1 MYVENNPIEKI
12 KDKLMLDFLITNG
25 VLDDGT
31 QCTALGIK
39 DGKISLIETEMT
51 TPPPART
58 VIDAGGGMIS
68 PPFIDSHFHF
78 ENAFMMGSRPNL
90 STTLG
95 EAIEIFNE
103 DKLKITVPEIMPR
116 AEKTISMALT
126 NGILWSRSHADVD
139 QYCGVNIVECELAV
153 KKAFKDVFDL
163 QVVAFPQYGMADNPE
178 AQDYMWQAM
187 ELGADV
193 VGGKGSLEKDMD
205 ATARQIELAF
215 EMAAKYD
222 LPVDMHIDETSNP
235 YWHATE
241 LLADMTIEKGWQGR
255 VCASHVTA
263 MGFWD
268 EPLRARVIEKI
279 KKADLTVIS
288 NPLTLKSNNYP
299 QGRGITSIR
308 ELLEAGVNVAIGQ
321 DDIRNM
327 FYTLGQMDMMELANI
342 VAHIA
347 RITALHEIKMVFDM
361 PRYNAAK
368 ALGVKDYGITVGNP
382 ANLIVLDATSVI
394 EAIGVHPS
402 VRYVFRKGK
411 LVVENIRRTIPYW
424 KY

>member
-1 MYVENNPIEKI
+1 
-12 KDKLMLDFLITNG
+12 MLDFLITNG
-25 VLDDGT
+25 VLDNGD

-39 DGKISLIETEMT
+39 DGKISLLETEVT
-51 TPPPART
+51 APPPAK
-58 VIDAGGGMIS
+58 VVLDAGGGMIS

-90 STTLG
+90 STTLQ

-103 DKLKITVPEIMPR
+103 DKLKITVPEIMER
-116 AEKTISMALT
+116 AEKTISMAMA

-139 QYCGVNIVECELAV
+139 QYCGVNIVRCELEV
-153 KKAFKDVFDL
+153 KNAFKDVFDL

-187 ELGADV
+187 EHGADV

-222 LPVDMHIDETSNP
+222 LPIDMHIDETADP
-235 YWHATE
+235 YWHASE
-241 LLADMTIEKGWQGR
+241 ILADVTIEKGWQGR

-268 EPLRARVIEKI
+268 ASLRARVIEKM

-288 NPLTLKSNNYP
+288 NPMTVKGRHYP
-299 QGRGITSIR
+299 QGRGITSIH

-327 FYTLGQMDMMELANI
+327 FYTLGQMDMMELVNI

-347 RITALHEIKMVFDM
+347 QMTALHEINMAFDM
-361 PRYNAAK
+361 PRYNGAK
-368 ALGVKDYGITVGNP
+368 ALGIKDYGITVGNP
-382 ANLIVLDATSVI
+382 ANLIILDATSVV
-394 EAIGVHPS
+394 EAVGVHPA
-402 VRYVFRKGK
+402 VHYVFRNGK
-411 LVVENIRRTIPYW
+411 LVVENIRRTISYW
-424 KY
+424 K